1 MKGYAPDKVQ
11 VTFFHDAAANKWQVF
26 VDGDAGTTGT
36 IAVWEASQKLTS
48 EAALSSFLDGL
59 TQSAA
64 GCHAF
69 VFGGGGG
76 YIVIYKI

>member
-1 MKGYAPDKVQ
+1 MKGYADDKVQ

-26 VDGDAGTTGT
+26 VDGNAATTGA
-36 IAVWEASQKLTS
+36 IPVWEPSQQLTS
-48 EAALSSFLDGL
+48 EGDLNGFLDGL
-59 TQSAA
+59 TPSAA

-69 VFGGGGG
+69 VYGGGGG